1 MTEHK
6 GKRFKTQDTEAN
18 HVSSPTRTPRF
29 KTPNDQVTT
38 PAPQP
43 QPTQGIP
50 EVVRTDEP
58 FKVSPEVSGRLP
70 KLDAGEGAVI
80 TNRSNAAS
88 TTGSFPPIDERM
100 LKASRRSHGKKNI
113 QTQKRSP
120 KKTIALIVSLL
131 AVFLGIMY
139 VMFNSASD
147 EVVQQTPQV
156 PEQRVKVAQD
166 GEVEFR
172 DFIFSL
178 SDSNG
183 TWELIGRPKSGEGEV
198 RKYLTFEGTP
208 VALILYEGGFIIPEN
223 LSNNNW
229 DVVTYTVSDGSV
241 VSKLVDSSGK
251 AVGGTGKVSKA
262 EVSGDTL
269 KLTLDSGKT
278 ESIKL
283 K

>member
-1 MTEHK
+1 MTEHR
-6 GKRFKTQDTEAN
+6 GKRFKTSGEIAPN
-18 HVSSPTRTPRF
+18 SASSTRTPRF
-29 KTPNDQVTT
+29 KSSNQQQPT

-43 QPTQGIP
+43 QPQRIP
-50 EVVRTDEP
+50 DVVRTEEP
-58 FKVSPEVSGRLP
+58 FKVSPEVSGVLP

-88 TTGSFPPIDERM
+88 TTGSFPPIDDRM
-100 LKASRRSHGKKNI
+100 LKASRRAKAKRQV
-113 QTQKRSP
+113 QTQKKSP
-120 KKTIALIVSLL
+120 KRTIALIAGLA
-131 AVFLGIMY
+131 AVFFVIMF
-139 VMFNSASD
+139 VMFSTPSED
-147 EVVQQTPQV
+147 VVQKTPQV

-178 SDSNG
+178 SDSKG

-208 VALILYEGGFIIPEN
+208 VSLILYEGGFIIPEN
-223 LSNNNW
+223 LSNGTW

-241 VSKLVDSSGK
+241 VSKLVDSSGNP
-251 AVGGTGKVSKA
+251 VGGSGKVSKA

-278 ESIKL
+278 ENIKL